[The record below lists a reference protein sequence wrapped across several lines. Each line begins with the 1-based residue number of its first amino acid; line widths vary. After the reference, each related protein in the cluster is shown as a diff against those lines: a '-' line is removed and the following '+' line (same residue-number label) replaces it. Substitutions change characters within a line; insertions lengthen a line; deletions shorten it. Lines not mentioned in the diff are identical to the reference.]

1 MVTRRVK
8 IPLKNTVGHG
18 RAAGAVQTTQRHKI
32 PIVCEGDK
40 GMEKKKKT
48 RFIVGWL
55 LITAALLAGSLLVPG
70 HGKSESV
77 QEAMRDAVL
86 HGTNRVSLFGLKDV
100 NPAYISSLVVVGVI
114 LLTALL
120 LRLFVIP
127 RFKMVPGKLQMVVE
141 TVVGMFDGLAKGNSP
156 HRNGFLGAY
165 VFGAGVYIFIGTLFE
180 LFGFQTVTT
189 AGHSIALPA
198 PMSDVNAAISL
209 GCLSYGVILVGGIV
223 ANGAKGAGQAL
234 KDFSLPLSMSFRLF
248 GALLSGL
255 LVTELVYY
263 YINMSF
269 VLPVI
274 IAVLFTML
282 HALIQ
287 AYVLTMLTSMFY
299 GEVTEKHPP
308 KPKKAKKI
316 KTKAVNT
323 VNN

>member
-1 MVTRRVK
+1 
-8 IPLKNTVGHG
+8 
-18 RAAGAVQTTQRHKI
+18 
-32 PIVCEGDK
+32 
-40 GMEKKKKT
+40 MEKKKKT

-86 HGTNRVSLFGLKDV
+86 HGTNRISLFGLKDV

-114 LLTALL
+114 LLAALL

-127 RFKMVPGKLQMVVE
+127 RFKMVPGKLQMAVE
-141 TVVGMFDGLAKGNSP
+141 TVVGMFDGMAKGNSP

-165 VFGAGVYIFIGTLFE
+165 IFGAGVYIFIGTLFE
-180 LFGFQTVTT
+180 LFGFQAITT
-189 AGHSIALPA
+189 NGHTIALPA
-198 PMSDVNAAISL
+198 PLSDVNAAISL

-223 ANGAKGAGQAL
+223 
-234 KDFSLPLSMSFRLF
+234 SFRMF

-263 YINMSF
+263 YVTLSYVI
-269 VLPVI
+269 PVI
-274 IAVLFTML
+274 VAVLFTLL

-287 AYVLTMLTSMFY
+287 AYVLTTLTSMFY
-299 GEVTEKHPP
+299 GETTEKHAP
-308 KPKKAKKI
+308 KPKKTKKI
-316 KTKAVNT
+316 KAET
-323 VNN
+323 VNH